1 MEPLGDATGL
11 QPPAWAGNV
20 LGPDAK
26 EAVITREVPSSRAL
40 YQVRSITAA
49 SGRLA
54 LLSVIAPNMSKKTA
68 QEKQQTAHDVYELLH
83 MLLTEGGWEC
93 PVRFWNFFPQIVD
106 PSGLEIDGKMQHNY
120 MMYCAGR
127 SYAMEEYFGSYAHL
141 GRLVCTATGIGND
154 FCDTFSVH
162 MFAFERGVQVENPR
176 QVRCLFSSL
185 SVRSRRRD

>member
-1 MEPLGDATGL
+1 
-11 QPPAWAGNV
+11 
-20 LGPDAK
+20 
-26 EAVITREVPSSRAL
+26 
-40 YQVRSITAA
+40 
-49 SGRLA
+49 
-54 LLSVIAPNMSKKTA
+54 
-68 QEKQQTAHDVYELLH
+68 
-83 MLLTEGGWEC
+83 
-93 PVRFWNFFPQIVD
+93 
-106 PSGLEIDGKMQHNY
+106 